1 MPRFLPVLAVL
12 WSVVSA
18 QAQTSLETRVGGSS
32 LLLPIPDGFI
42 EPSKSVP
49 ILRKNAEAITAPPM
63 RLVAVFV
70 DDEDRRAVEKGTP
83 PSFRRY
89 FLVQVLRAKE
99 PDTLSETAFSDV
111 KSQVAGPDRSGPVKV
126 SDELRKHIE
135 SAGSKVGAEA
145 GIGDLA
151 LKIGEPHQL
160 GVFHETDSSVS
171 TLMVTRV
178 SASTATQVIERVV
191 AQATSTILLRGKVV
205 FFAAYSE
212 VRGSTDYEWL
222 RKVSQA
228 WVDSA
233 LLANPQ

>member
-111 KSQVAGPDRSGPVKV
+111 KSQVAGPVKV

-145 GIGDLA
+145 GIGD
-151 LKIGEPHQL
+151 
-160 GVFHETDSSVS
+160 
-171 TLMVTRV
+171 
-178 SASTATQVIERVV
+178 
-191 AQATSTILLRGKVV
+191 
-205 FFAAYSE
+205 
-212 VRGSTDYEWL
+212 
-222 RKVSQA
+222 RKTHV
-228 WVDSA
+228 
-233 LLANPQ
+233 